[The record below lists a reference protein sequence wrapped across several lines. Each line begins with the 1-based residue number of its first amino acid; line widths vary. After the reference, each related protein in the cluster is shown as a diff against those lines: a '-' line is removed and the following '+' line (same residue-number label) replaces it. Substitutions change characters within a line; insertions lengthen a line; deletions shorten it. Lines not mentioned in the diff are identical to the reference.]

1 MKFLKEL
8 CIVKLMNMACFD
20 KVRFIVVCCTLI
32 VLCSSCGIY
41 SFTGASI
48 EPEVKTVS
56 IEYFKNQASI
66 VNPTLSQTITEALK
80 DRFLTQTSLMLTD
93 EDGDM
98 QFYGSITSY
107 STTPQAITDNQTA
120 ALNRLSITV
129 KVKFVNTVNEKSS
142 YETSFTRY
150 VDYDSSLNLSDVEES
165 IVTEI
170 VEDLIDD
177 MYNKAVVNW

>member
-1 MKFLKEL
+1 
-8 CIVKLMNMACFD
+8 
-20 KVRFIVVCCTLI
+20 
-32 VLCSSCGIY
+32 
-41 SFTGASI
+41 
-48 EPEVKTVS
+48 
-56 IEYFKNQASI
+56 
-66 VNPTLSQTITEALK
+66 
-80 DRFLTQTSLMLTD
+80 MLTD